1 MRLIPVTSASETQL
15 NSKKGN
21 TTMCEIK
28 SLNVN
33 QEEKNY
39 SQANNNNN
47 NNRDINES

>member
-33 QEEKNY
+33 QEEEKIT
-39 SQANNNNN
+39 
-47 NNRDINES
+47 RKRIIIIIIIEI